1 MGLMTALC
9 IVFGFIESLVPLT
22 AVAPGVKI
30 GLSNAIALILITNGD
45 IKGAFFVNISRILL
59 SALLFGSPFSLLFS
73 LTAGIGSLIVS
84 ALIKKSEKFSTV
96 GISVTGAVVHNLLQ
110 LIVALFVVGRGAV
123 YYAPILLISGVVCGT
138 LVGIPSKIIAKRIK

>member
-9 IVFGFIESLVPLT
+9 IVFGYIESMVPLT
-22 AVAPGVKI
+22 AIAPGVKI

-45 IKGAFFVNISRILL
+45 IKEAFFVNISRILL

-96 GISVTGAVVHNLLQ
+96 GISVAGAVVHNLLQ

-123 YYAPILLISGVVCGT
+123 YYAPILLISGAVCGT